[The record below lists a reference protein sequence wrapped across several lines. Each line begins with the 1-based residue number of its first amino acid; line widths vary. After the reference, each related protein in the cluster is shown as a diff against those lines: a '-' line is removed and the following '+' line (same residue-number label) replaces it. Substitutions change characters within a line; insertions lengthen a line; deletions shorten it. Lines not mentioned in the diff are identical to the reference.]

1 MIPSNS
7 KSSKMS
13 VFVVGGRGIMSTE
26 ILDDVSGSWRFG
38 PPLIAYVMK
47 SVLLMHPKGGVI
59 LVVGAQSEYGP
70 TNFIYRLRHA
80 GHDAKWEKLPKP
92 MVQYKYYHSAMLVP
106 SELAN
111 CTIV

>member
-7 KSSKMS
+7 RSSKMS
-13 VFVVGGRGIMSTE
+13 VIVVGGRGIISTE
-26 ILDDVSGSWRFG
+26 ILDDMSGNWRFG
-38 PPLIAYVMK
+38 PPLIAYVIK

-59 LVVGAQSEYGP
+59 MVAGSKSEYSP
-70 TNFIYRLRHA
+70 TNLIYRLRHA
-80 GHDAKWEKLPKP
+80 GCDAKWEQLPKP